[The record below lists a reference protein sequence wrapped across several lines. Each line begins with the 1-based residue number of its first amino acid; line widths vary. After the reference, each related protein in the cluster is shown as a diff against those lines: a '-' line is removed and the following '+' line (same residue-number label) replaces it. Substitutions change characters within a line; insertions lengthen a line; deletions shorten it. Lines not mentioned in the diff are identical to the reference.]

1 MSFIC
6 DSRCIQCPIC
16 FSLTESCFFPG
27 EAVSREAMAHPSPA
41 SDGHRSSRSEED
53 ARRKTTSIHT
63 VRPSPKRRDGPDS
76 HRGNIGQRGVGRTD
90 GEVQYIRRH
99 ATMRISA
106 VVDALLARM

>member
-1 MSFIC
+1 MT
-6 DSRCIQCPIC
+6 C
-16 FSLTESCFFPG
+16 FCTG

-76 HRGNIGQRGVGRTD
+76 RHRGNIGERGGSVSSGHRWCAGESWTGVTVCTTAQDNRT
-90 GEVQYIRRH
+90 
-99 ATMRISA
+99 ATAIEGI
-106 VVDALLARM
+106 